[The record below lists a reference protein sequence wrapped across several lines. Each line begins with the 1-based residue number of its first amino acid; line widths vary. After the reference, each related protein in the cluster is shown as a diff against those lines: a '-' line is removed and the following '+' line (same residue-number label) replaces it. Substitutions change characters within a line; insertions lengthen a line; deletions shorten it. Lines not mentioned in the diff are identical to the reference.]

1 MPKISNIISG
11 TMGWGSWGH
20 NLNVKEMENLIKTC
34 YELGINTFDHAD
46 IYGGYTTE
54 GDFGKAFLN
63 SGINRSDVFFI
74 SKCGIQ
80 YPSEKRK
87 LALKYYDYSKEYII
101 KSVETSI
108 KYLNADYLDLILLH
122 RPSPLMDTNEIASAI
137 DHLKNQG
144 KIKAFGVSNFE
155 FSQIELLKSNCEI
168 ELNQIEFSLTN
179 NKSAFNGLFD
189 YLLTNK
195 IKAMAWSPL
204 GTYFKSKD
212 EKSKRIKKV
221 LKPLMEKYDASEDQL
236 LLAWIMN
243 HPLKVSPVIGT
254 TNKERIK
261 AAIGSLNINMEKSD
275 WFSLL
280 VASQGHKVP

>member
-20 NLNVKEMENLIKTC
+20 NLNLKEMENLINTC

-221 LKPLMEKYDASEDQL
+221 LKPLIEKYDASEDQL

-243 HPLKVSPVIGT
+243 HPLKISPVIGT

-261 AAIGSLNINMEKSD
+261 AAIESLNINMEKSD

-280 VASQGHKVP
+280 VASQGHNVP

>member
-1 MPKISNIISG
+1 
-11 TMGWGSWGH
+11 MGWGSWGH
-20 NLNVKEMENLIKTC
+20 NLNLKEMENLIKTC

-46 IYGGYTTE
+46 VYGGYTTE

-101 KSVETSI
+101 KSVEASI

-122 RPSPLMDTNEIASAI
+122 RPSPLMDANEIASAI

-168 ELNQIEFSLTN
+168 ELNQVEFSLTN

-236 LLAWIMN
+236 LLSWIMN
-243 HPLKVSPVIGT
+243 HPLKISPVIGT

-261 AAIGSLNINMEKSD
+261 AAIESLDINMEKSD

>member
-20 NLNVKEMENLIKTC
+20 NLNLKEMENLIKTC

-87 LALKYYDYSKEYII
+87 LALKYYDHSKEYII

-122 RPSPLMDTNEIASAI
+122 RPSPLMDANEIASAI

-243 HPLKVSPVIGT
+243 HPLKISPVIGT

-261 AAIGSLNINMEKSD
+261 AAI
-275 WFSLL
+275 
-280 VASQGHKVP
+280 

>member
-20 NLNVKEMENLIKTC
+20 NLNLKEMENLIKTC

-189 YLLTNK
+189 YLLINK

-243 HPLKVSPVIGT
+243 HPLKISPVIGT

-261 AAIGSLNINMEKSD
+261 AAIESLNINMEKSD

>member
-20 NLNVKEMENLIKTC
+20 NLNLKEMENLIKTC

-108 KYLNADYLDLILLH
+108 KCLNAEYLDLILLH

-243 HPLKVSPVIGT
+243 HPLKISPVIGT

-261 AAIGSLNINMEKSD
+261 AAIESLNINMEKSD